1 MPKKILILK
10 SSPRIHGNSNTL
22 AERAAAGA
30 RDMGADVKVF
40 NLHDMDIRPCDA
52 CNECRETGGVCVIG
66 DEMQALYPRLR
77 EADAIVLA
85 SPIYWFTMSAQLKV
99 CIDRWY
105 ALQTP
110 DGNELRGKQFGIVL
124 TYGDSDLHNS
134 GGINAI
140 HTFESMFRYLEAD
153 ITGIVHGSAD
163 AAGDIK
169 KQPAL
174 LEQAYQLGQKL
185 AGGS

>member
-22 AERAAAGA
+22 AERAATGA

-52 CNECRETGGVCVIG
+52 CDECRETGGVCVIG

-105 ALQTP
+105 AMQTP
-110 DGNELRGKQFGIVL
+110 NGNELGGKQFGIVL

-140 HTFESMFRYLEAD
+140 HTFESMFRYLEAN
-153 ITGIVHGSAD
+153 IAGIVHGSAD
-163 AAGDIK
+163 AAGEIN

-174 LEQAYQLGQKL
+174 LERAYQLGQKL
-185 AGGS
+185 VGES